1 MEIIAHQSLISC
13 LTSKTYGIRDEFSL
27 SCLQNIKMIMSNN
40 EQSLVLDFRDHS
52 HAECG
57 RYFFTREREG
67 EFCRE
72 GRLHALENLKTQL
85 VMAYPVDL
93 IAQKML
99 AISLFDLKINTTW
112 KKKDLH
118 KNKFSSHTTVSIVI
132 FNCNPHCNYN
142 NNSDDT
148 NLLFWTRA

>member
-13 LTSKTYGIRDEFSL
+13 LTSKTYGVRDECSL

-85 VMAYPVDL
+85 VLAYPVDL

-99 AISLFDLKINTTW
+99 AIRLFDSKINTT
-112 KKKDLH
+112 
-118 KNKFSSHTTVSIVI
+118 
-132 FNCNPHCNYN
+132 
-142 NNSDDT
+142 
-148 NLLFWTRA
+148 